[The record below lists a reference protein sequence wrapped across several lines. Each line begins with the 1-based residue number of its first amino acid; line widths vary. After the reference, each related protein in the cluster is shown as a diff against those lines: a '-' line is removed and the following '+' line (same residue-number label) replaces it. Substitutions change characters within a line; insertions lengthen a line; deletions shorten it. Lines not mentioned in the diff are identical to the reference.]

1 MKSEKIDVL
10 HIHRSDLY
18 MVAVC
23 AWLANVRV
31 IKTVHSVF
39 KHRKHTY
46 LYGVSQR
53 FIARKIFKVNYHS
66 IGESV
71 HKNESHYY
79 HNRFIRINNW
89 FDNKSF
95 FPIKSIEVKHTLR
108 EKLEIKN
115 DQFVI
120 ISVGSCSIIKNH
132 SDIIRSVAHLNE
144 SINCTYIHLG
154 IGEEEENEKKL
165 ANELGISELIRFLGN
180 KKNVR
185 DYLVCADV
193 YVMTS
198 KFEGLGNA
206 ALEAMALVPCIFY
219 NVPGVRDL
227 IKNNNNGFLISP
239 SIKNLTGKLLKL
251 YNDPALRE
259 KMGSSA
265 LNYVEKNFSMN
276 KNVMKII
283 EFIIK

>member
-1 MKSEKIDVL
+1 MIAFSTGLNFGDFAVEFKKKNIKTFHRPLQLGLKQFLAQYIYYRKFYKYLKSEKIDVL

-79 HNRFIRINNW
+79 HNRSIRINNW

-95 FPIKSIEVKHTLR
+95 FPIKSIEEKHTLR

-165 ANELGISELIRFLGN
+165 ANELG
-180 KKNVR
+180 
-185 DYLVCADV
+185 
-193 YVMTS
+193 
-198 KFEGLGNA
+198 
-206 ALEAMALVPCIFY
+206 
-219 NVPGVRDL
+219 
-227 IKNNNNGFLISP
+227 
-239 SIKNLTGKLLKL
+239 
-251 YNDPALRE
+251 
-259 KMGSSA
+259 
-265 LNYVEKNFSMN
+265 NF
-276 KNVMKII
+276 
-283 EFIIK
+283 